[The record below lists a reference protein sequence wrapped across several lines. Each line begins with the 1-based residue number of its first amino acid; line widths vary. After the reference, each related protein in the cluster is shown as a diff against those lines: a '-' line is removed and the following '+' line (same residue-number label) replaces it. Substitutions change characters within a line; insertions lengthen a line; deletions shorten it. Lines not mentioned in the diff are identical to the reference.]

1 MATDIRS
8 IIFINRNN
16 RQKLKNFESKQLVHG
31 KTLFYLLEKWLLIEH
46 QCFLVSLRELIVKKE
61 RCVEYRY
68 RKRQSL
74 KRRLVKSKY
83 MLYLHKFHILSNWRQ
98 IHMLGLACEIFSF
111 FMIRIHKPEIK
122 GVSYVFHF
130 KKMRDRKK
138 YKENEFKY
146 RNIEVIF
153 RNL

>member
-1 MATDIRS
+1 
-8 IIFINRNN
+8 
-16 RQKLKNFESKQLVHG
+16 
-31 KTLFYLLEKWLLIEH
+31 
-46 QCFLVSLRELIVKKE
+46 
-61 RCVEYRY
+61 
-68 RKRQSL
+68 
-74 KRRLVKSKY
+74 
-83 MLYLHKFHILSNWRQ
+83 
-98 IHMLGLACEIFSF
+98 MLGLACEIFSF